1 LNPTLEPPHWQVFL
15 VNSDAS
21 GLKQITHDDYND
33 QVPKWSPDGNRIM
46 FFSDKTGRN
55 QLYTMRAD
63 GSDWQGLLTGQREDS
78 AGSWSHDEQRILFTA
93 DAGHGADIYTFDFRT
108 KQEKQLTTN
117 APGLGV
123 PFWSPD
129 EKTIAFTM
137 RRGEQSDVY
146 FMNADGSNQ
155 RKLFQAHGVT
165 RGRSGS
171 QASLGQEGPR
181 FTAPGALQRL
191 WPPRRELLPKLLS
204 LVGHN
209 VFVELIHYTDRDLT
223 KRDIDDCF
231 PMAAESG

>member
-1 LNPTLEPPHWQVFL
+1 
-15 VNSDAS
+15 
-21 GLKQITHDDYND
+21 
-33 QVPKWSPDGNRIM
+33 
-46 FFSDKTGRN
+46 
-55 QLYTMRAD
+55 
-63 GSDWQGLLTGQREDS
+63 LLTGQRDDS
-78 AGSWSHDEQRILFTA
+78 AGSWSHDGQRILFTA
-93 DAGHGADIYTFDFRT
+93 DAGHGADIYTFDLRT

-171 QASLGQEGPR
+171 QGSLAQEGPR
-181 FTAPGALQRL
+181 FTAQGALQRL
-191 WPPRRELLPKLLS
+191 WSPRRELLPKLLS
-204 LVGHN
+204 LVGHS